1 MNGTVSLDGIAE
13 SGPDDP
19 LGSLDEPLGGL
30 DDPLR
35 PRCRCTEAPEDKAS
49 R

>member
-1 MNGTVSLDGIAE
+1 MYGTVSLDDIAE
-13 SGPDDP
+13 GGPDDP
-19 LGSLDEPLGGL
+19 LGSLDEPLGSL

-35 PRCRCTEAPEDKAS
+35 PRCRCTAPSLDGAS